1 MSLFTQAT
9 VSTKE
14 YILKQSLIYLG
25 QRKIA
30 DDKLDKVKTNDDNM

>member
-9 VSTKE
+9 LSTKE
-14 YILKQSLIYLG
+14 YVMKQSLIYLG

-30 DDKLDKVKTNDDNM
+30 DDKLEKIKTNDDNM